1 MRVGY
6 LGALVALYMSVG
18 TVSGEREHRT
28 LVLRLTTPITPIT
41 PKQYLC
47 GKLRGLVGFLTL
59 ILAAPMLTIT
69 LVSLYMLVAYAA
81 GWKTATFN
89 STP

>member
-1 MRVGY
+1 MRVGH

-28 LVLRLTTPITPIT
+28 LVLRLTT

-69 LVSLYMLVAYAA
+69 LVSLYTLVAYAA